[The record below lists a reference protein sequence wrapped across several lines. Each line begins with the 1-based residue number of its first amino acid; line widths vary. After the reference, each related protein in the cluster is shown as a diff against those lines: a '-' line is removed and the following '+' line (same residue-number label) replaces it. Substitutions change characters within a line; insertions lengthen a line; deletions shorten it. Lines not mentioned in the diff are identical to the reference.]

1 MKRIKD
7 VTELVIASLKAHPQ
21 ARNSDN
27 YLYYIICKDRLEK
40 QGLNIERLSFANALL
55 QREAYD
61 LPPFESVRRARQKAQ
76 VKYPELAA
84 LPEVE
89 CARYELQKD
98 YLEYARSVV

>member
-27 YLYYIICKDRLEK
+27 YLYYIICKDKLEK

-89 CARYELQKD
+89 DARLQLETE
-98 YLEYARSVV
+98 YREYARGSI

>member
-40 QGLNIERLSFANALL
+40 QGLNIERLSLANALL

-61 LPPFESVRRARQKAQ
+61 LPPFESVRRARQKVQ

-84 LPEVE
+84 VPEVE
-89 CARYELQKD
+89 EARGWLEAEYR
-98 YLEYARSVV
+98 EYARGAI